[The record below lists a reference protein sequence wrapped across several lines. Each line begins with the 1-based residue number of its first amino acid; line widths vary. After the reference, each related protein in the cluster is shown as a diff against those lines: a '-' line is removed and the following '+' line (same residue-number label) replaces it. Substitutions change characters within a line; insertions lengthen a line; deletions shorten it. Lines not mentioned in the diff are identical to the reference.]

1 MKQKE
6 IKTLSLKGSAR
17 NTESHSTT
25 LRNNKIFITL
35 IFLIYFVINFDLYSK
50 IETPTLPPPSP
61 CVGCQNL
68 YWYSIPLNFTYKCPY
83 STNCYMVV
91 TFEIA
96 LGCATCEVWIDSIS
110 EPTNCSCS
118 GSYDYNLEFKAAV
131 AAILNYMST
140 PPTLCQST
148 IHIYTSTCWITSEP
162 IIVGIGAN
170 GQPIT
175 MEFTTPCGENCCKN
189 TYDLTTVPPT
199 YLGTIVYN
207 NGIDTCFPVW
217 GIRKSNVCY
226 KIECED
232 FIPYARLKDKRLTQT
247 K

>member
-1 MKQKE
+1 MFFLYHTVPPGGGGGVFFLM
-6 IKTLSLKGSAR
+6 IRRPPRSTLDRSSAA
-17 NTESHSTT
+17 SD
-25 LRNNKIFITL
+25 
-35 IFLIYFVINFDLYSK
+35 V
-50 IETPTLPPPSP
+50 
-61 CVGCQNL
+61 
-68 YWYSIPLNFTYKCPY
+68 YKRQ
-83 STNCYMVV
+83 
-91 TFEIA
+91 A

-207 NGIDTCFPVW
+207 NGCLLYTSPSPRDRTRYSMP
-217 GIRKSNVCY
+217 SS
-226 KIECED
+226 
-232 FIPYARLKDKRLTQT
+232 A
-247 K
+247 